1 MMVVQGY
8 ALKGFTAL
16 VACLRFLLDRNV
28 QERDTP
34 SYNLNTTRAVV
45 RRIQRMLVRAT
56 IP

>member
-1 MMVVQGY
+1 MVVQGY